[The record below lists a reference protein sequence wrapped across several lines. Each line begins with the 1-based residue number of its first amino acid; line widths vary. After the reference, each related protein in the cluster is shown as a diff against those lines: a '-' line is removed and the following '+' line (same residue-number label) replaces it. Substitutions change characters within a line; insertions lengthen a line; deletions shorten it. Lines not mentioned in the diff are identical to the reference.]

1 MIKVGFQGKH
11 GTFSDVAVDEYF
23 VNREIEKV
31 SFSNFLSIIK
41 AVENE
46 EIDYALIPV
55 ENTTTGIISR
65 TYDFFFDHDIYA
77 TGEHNIRIIE
87 NLIGVKGAKL
97 EDLKEVYSHPEV
109 LGQCQN
115 FLNEHKNIK
124 PIAYQDTAASV
135 EYIKKMNDKSKG
147 ALASLKSAEYY
158 NMEVLLEDV
167 QTSKT
172 NTTRFFC
179 ITHKKET
186 VVNADKISTMF
197 ILKHEAGS
205 LYNILKIFAEKNI
218 NLLKLE
224 SRPIPDKN
232 FEYLFYLDFDG
243 NIEDENVKEVFKKV
257 EDYCISY
264 KILGCYRRYR

>member
-77 TGEHNIRIIE
+77 TGEHNVRIIE

-264 KILGCYRRYR
+264 KILGCYRR